1 MVAEEDVDSEEDL
14 VLPVELDL
22 EDDGELSQERDGD
35 FERLKRDRA

>member
-1 MVAEEDVDSEEDL
+1 MLVEEDVDSKEDL

-35 FERLKRDRA
+35 FEQLK